1 MCDLGMSD
9 RDVWLKAGTIV
20 AEHWT
25 LTTDYIIS
33 QLGDA
38 IEDNVAVEDWRR
50 VATAVDAITNA
61 VRQ

>member
-1 MCDLGMSD
+1 MMSD
-9 RDVWLKAGTIV
+9 REMWLKAGAIG
-20 AEHWT
+20 AEHGT

-33 QLGDA
+33 QLGNLID
-38 IEDNVAVEDWRR
+38 DNVAVEDWRR